1 MFYLLFLAIFLTAV
15 SSSNMPN
22 KFTKTTKILNIG
34 HLPGH
39 TMGKCTILNANGFPD
54 VESMLCENV
63 PVEEIKT
70 KLKSNPNSMFH
81 VGGAMMQGFPDLMAE
96 LLAYI
101 ESDCK
106 SILVHKTVKADFDEG
121 IPFPPTEEQVNKSA
135 LNICLRYL
143 AEGKEWP
150 SSDEC

>member
-1 MFYLLFLAIFLTAV
+1 MFL
-15 SSSNMPN
+15 
-22 KFTKTTKILNIG
+22 
-34 HLPGH
+34 
-39 TMGKCTILNANGFPD
+39 
-54 VESMLCENV
+54 
-63 PVEEIKT
+63 
-70 KLKSNPNSMFH
+70 

-106 SILVHKTVKADFDEG
+106 SILVHKTVKPDFDEG

-135 LNICLRYL
+135 LNICERYL